1 LNNKSEKESDQNP
14 AASNGA
20 AGSELFDVSHCAS
33 FSQMGSTK

>member
-1 LNNKSEKESDQNP
+1 LNNKSDKENDKNP

-33 FSQMGSTK
+33 FSQMGSSK

>member
-1 LNNKSEKESDQNP
+1 LNNKSEKENDKNP

-20 AGSELFDVSHCAS
+20 TGSEFFHVCHCAS

>member
-1 LNNKSEKESDQNP
+1 LNNKSDKESDKNP

-20 AGSELFDVSHCAS
+20 AGPKLFHVCHGAS

>member
-1 LNNKSEKESDQNP
+1 LNSKSKKENDKNP

-20 AGSELFDVSHCAS
+20 AGPKFFDVCHCAS